1 MDSSKEAKDV
11 KRLVPVGCEV
21 CMLHDKQTKVCLV
34 WKAVN
39 CRVLAKRDSLA
50 GCFRIQFL

>member
-21 CMLHDKQTKVCLV
+21 CMLHDKQTKICLV
-34 WKAVN
+34 GKAVN

-50 GCFRIQFL
+50 GCFRIHFL